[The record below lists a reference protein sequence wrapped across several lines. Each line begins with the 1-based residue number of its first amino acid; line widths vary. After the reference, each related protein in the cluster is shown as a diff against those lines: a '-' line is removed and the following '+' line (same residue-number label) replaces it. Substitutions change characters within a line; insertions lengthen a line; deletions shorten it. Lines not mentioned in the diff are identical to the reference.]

1 MKSKSFLII
10 LLAIITLNI
19 TSCSKE
25 PDYAEQLYKSYN
37 ANTHGDDTKIDI
49 KGSMTNGDMKRPNLA
64 ARLDGNILSIFF
76 FEAVEN
82 CMVLI
87 TAENNDLLFSRRM
100 SKQPIAVVQVFM
112 GGEPTGD
119 YHLYITNGFAAA
131 EGDFHFVQQLNDNNP

>member
-1 MKSKSFLII
+1 MKYKVAFFI
-10 LLAIITLNI
+10 LLTIITLS
-19 TSCSKE
+19 TLSCSKE

-37 ANTHGDDTKIDI
+37 ASAHGDETKIDI

-64 ARLDGNILSIFF
+64 ARLDGNILSIYF

-87 TAENNDLLFSRRM
+87 TAENDDLIFSRRM
-100 SKQPIAVVQVFM
+100 AKQPVAVVQVFM

-119 YHLYITNGFAAA
+119 FHLYITNGVDEA
-131 EGDFHFVQQLNDNNP
+131 EGDFHFEQQLNNNNP